1 MKQFIAKFSN
11 WFTGLAFRR
20 KPALPIPAALTTP
33 SPKTASSSRHNAPES
48 SEAVEIPATK
58 ARWFIRLTHALR
70 RRRKEAAPEQA
81 LDPDQSVI
89 IKRPTQDQLEATEVL
104 EELPSVK
111 PSLLSRLRNKIRKQ
125 APPELP
131 ETIPSASDTRE
142 RSRARESTADDKL
155 GETKA
160 DGEEAPTIG
169 FFKRLLAKL
178 RNKWVWIP
186 LASAMLLSLTGG
198 LLWIVLH
205 TAQEKEK
212 LQAELQATKKQL
224 KKQAVVVT
232 KTTAVEA
239 PPPPQEAPINAAI
252 AGQVSTKSALGISP
266 GDCLITDK
274 ESVTKNLKDCIE
286 SFNNVASVSRRA
298 EKKP

>member
-1 MKQFIAKFSN
+1 MLIS
-11 WFTGLAFRR
+11 
-20 KPALPIPAALTTP
+20 TTP
-33 SPKTASSSRHNAPES
+33 NTLIPKTASSSISSAPES
-48 SEAVEIPATK
+48 SEAAEIPVTSVG
-58 ARWFIRLTHALR
+58 WFPRLRHALR
-70 RRRKEAAPEQA
+70 WRREAAPEQT

-89 IKRPTQDQLEATEVL
+89 IKRPTREQLEANEVI

-111 PSLLSRLRNKIRKQ
+111 PSLWSRLRNKIRNQ
-125 APPELP
+125 AQQEPP
-131 ETIPSASDTRE
+131 ETIRSASDIRE
-142 RSRARESTADDKL
+142 RSRVRESTSDDKDA
-155 GETKA
+155 ETKG
-160 DGEEAPTIG
+160 DEEEAPHIG

-186 LASAMLLSLTGG
+186 IASIMLLSLTGG

-205 TAQEKEK
+205 TVQEKEK

-224 KKQAVVVT
+224 KKHAVVVT
-232 KTTAVEA
+232 KATAVEVA
-239 PPPPQEAPINAAI
+239 PPPQATIAASI
-252 AGQVSTKSALGISP
+252 AGQVNAKSALGINP

-286 SFNNVASVSRRA
+286 SFNNMAPTSRHA